1 VDGIESTV
9 LSFGGLPRLRGTAGA
24 YSSSLLSA
32 AAMVA
37 IFLALAV
44 VVAFLAVLPPI
55 VIEMKRGA
63 QK

>member
-1 VDGIESTV
+1 M
-9 LSFGGLPRLRGTAGA
+9 A
-24 YSSSLLSA
+24 
-32 AAMVA
+32 A